1 MQFFDQHILLALIA
15 LPMLGAAVIMFIPG
29 GAIPGARAGARDKS
43 VRRVATAFGI
53 VVMLLSFYVFARYY
67 FDGDGARFANSW
79 RWLELPGP
87 WKFGDIGISLTLGV
101 DGVAAPML
109 LLTGIVMFTGTL
121 VSWSIKDWN
130 KDFFILYFLLLAGV
144 FGVFASY
151 DLFFFFFFYE
161 LSVLPMYLLIGVWG
175 SSSRFPKFSRTKEY
189 SAMKLTLY
197 LVAGSVLIWV
207 ALMAI
212 FVEAGLGTFDIKRL
226 AVVEYSPTFQKVF
239 FPFLAIGFGILAG
252 LWPFHTWSPDGHV
265 AAPTAVSMV
274 HAGVLMKLG
283 AFGIIRVGM
292 VILPEGAEF
301 WMPALLGLGT
311 VNVIY
316 GAISA
321 MGQSDLKYV
330 IGYSSVSHMGYVV
343 MGIATLHP
351 LGLSGAVLQMFSHG
365 IMTALFF
372 AVVGVVYDRTHTRD
386 MLVLD
391 GLGKAHARNGSI
403 LHHRRPDIARLART
417 QRLRRRVAS
426 LPRPI
431 QDIPHTRHARHHRRG
446 NNRRVHPAPARQGVL
461 RPAQPAAG
469 RISGACRQKRRYGS
483 SAIGRQHS
491 SGSTSSSRRQRA
503 SSRADGRDGAG
514 EGIGCH
520 PDGVHPAG
528 GVVPV
533 PVHARHKRRRGG
545 SAGAVWVRCDAK
557 NKPNPFPCARL
568 MLTAISSGGVLCK
581 TLMTCPSR

>member
-1 MQFFDQHILLALIA
+1 MLALIA
-15 LPMLGAAVIMFIPG
+15 LPMVGAAVIM
-29 GAIPGARAGARDKS
+29 AIPGAHDNS
-43 VRRVATAFGI
+43 VRRVATAFGL
-53 VVMLLSFYVFARYY
+53 VVMLLSFYLFARYY

-79 RWLELPGP
+79 QWLSLPGP
-87 WKFGDIGISLTLGV
+87 WRFGDIGISLTLGV

-109 LLTGIVMFTGTL
+109 LLTGIVMFTGVL
-121 VSWSIKDWN
+121 VSWSIRSWN
-130 KDFFILYFLLLAGV
+130 KDFFILYFVLLAGV

-301 WMPALLGLGT
+301 WMPALVGLGT

-391 GLGKAHARNGSI
+391 GLAKRMPATAVFFTIAGLTSLGLPGLSGFVAELLVFLGLFKTYPILGMLGIIGAAITAVYILRLLAKVFFGPERVLSEQLSVVSGHEVVGSG
-403 LHHRRPDIARLART
+403 
-417 QRLRRRVAS
+417 QE
-426 LPRPI
+426 
-431 QDIPHTRHARHHRRG
+431 
-446 NNRRVHPAPARQGVL
+446 
-461 RPAQPAAG
+461 
-469 RISGACRQKRRYGS
+469 
-483 SAIGRQHS
+483 
-491 SGSTSSSRRQRA
+491 SGST
-503 SSRADGRDGAG
+503 
-514 EGIGCH
+514 
-520 PDGVHPAG
+520 
-528 GVVPV
+528 
-533 PVHARHKRRRGG
+533 G
-545 SAGAVWVRCDAK
+545 SPRTEV
-557 NKPNPFPCARL
+557 
-568 MLTAISSGGVLCK
+568 AISSGSAVALPHAVAVAESENAEQMDATAQERVSAAILTAFILLVGLFPFPFMRVINGGVADVLA
-581 TLMTCPSR
+581 RFG